1 MDCTFKTEQGNFNY
15 RVGVI
20 ITDGRK
26 VLMARNPNEE
36 RAFYYSVGGRVRFGE
51 SMEEAALRELKEETG
66 LDCEIDRSRRSTKI
80 FSPMTTACSFTRSPA
95 FSRSSQTKSS
105 CKSRTVT
112 EPKEVRRRVSR
123 MDRFGQRRRRDDLPG
138 FLPHRRF

>member
-1 MDCTFKTEQGNFNY
+1 MDCTFQTEQGKFNY

-20 ITDGRK
+20 IHSGRK

-66 LDCEIDRSRRSTKI
+66 IDCELDRLAAIHENFFMRFPAS
-80 FSPMTTACSFTRSPA
+80 SPSSLTNA
-95 FSRSSQTKSS
+95 F
-105 CKSRTVT
+105 CKSRTAP
-112 EPKEVRRRVSR
+112 EPTAAPVENI
-123 MDRFGQRRRRDDLPG
+123 
-138 FLPHRRF
+138 